1 MERSL
6 EVVTT
11 SHYRCGVN
19 ERQRGKIMARRREGE
34 EAAVTEG
41 LLCARAHVQVAL
53 NFELLHE
60 DMNCGGVT
68 SPSAD

>member
-41 LLCARAHVQVAL
+41 LLCAKVAL

-60 DMNCGGVT
+60 DMNCGGIT

>member
-11 SHYRCGVN
+11 SHYRWGVN

-41 LLCARAHVQVAL
+41 LLCAKVAL

-60 DMNCGGVT
+60 DMNCGGIT